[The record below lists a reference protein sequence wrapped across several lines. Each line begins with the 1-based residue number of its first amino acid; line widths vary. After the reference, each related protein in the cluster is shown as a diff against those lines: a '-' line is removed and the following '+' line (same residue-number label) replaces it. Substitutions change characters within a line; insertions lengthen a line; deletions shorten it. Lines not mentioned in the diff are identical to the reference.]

1 MVRLAQGG
9 HHLSFHEFPTAMA
22 ACPVHPLV
30 VQGAQILPVL
40 DEEAPLRQVTA
51 AHFAGETFDV
61 EMFGLDPKHFTFA
74 RLPTF
79 MAVNDWLLGWVVRVL
94 RVGHFLLHH
103 GNRVLWRAA
112 LKESG
117 IKSRSGSAPG
127 QTDPRLQRLR
137 GQAPAASTRQVRGFF
152 LKSRPHLGG
161 PSSGAAPEIAPSS
174 GRALLGGSAL
184 GPEPLAT
191 AAAAVTNAK
200 FHWPNL
206 WLTPPCIPRAE
217 AQENRAAECSGA
229 LAPPGV

>member
-1 MVRLAQGG
+1 METQTYNAEILDLKNMSTQLSIDHPPLGG
-9 HHLSFHEFPTAMA
+9 QALQHHSNFCNH
-22 ACPVHPLV
+22 
-30 VQGAQILPVL
+30 
-40 DEEAPLRQVTA
+40 
-51 AHFAGETFDV
+51 
-61 EMFGLDPKHFTFA
+61 A
-74 RLPTF
+74 RWSIFIIT
-79 MAVNDWLLGWVVRVL
+79 
-94 RVGHFLLHH
+94 FLLHH

-117 IKSRSGSAPG
+117 IKSRRGRAPG

-206 WLTPPCIPRAE
+206 WSLTPPCIPRAE
-217 AQENRAAECSGA
+217 AQENRAAQCSGA
-229 LAPPGV
+229 LAPPGVW